1 MEGERGQERRKE
13 EEKGRDGR
21 QPPKRRRP
29 YHAGLVID
37 PHKGDLPSGRLRRG
51 CVRP

>member
-1 MEGERGQERRKE
+1 MGGERGQERRKE
-13 EEKGRDGR
+13 RGGEGKGWEAAT
-21 QPPKRRRP
+21 QERRP

-37 PHKGDLPSGRLRRG
+37 PHKDLPSGRLRRG